1 LGDRDVTV
9 KAEALSNTAQ
19 LQSCVNTVMNHAR
32 LFPIAVSVVVV
43 MTVIMIMIVVIII
56 IIIIINPLLLLW
68 KFEKMRVKKIQQLLF
83 AYPLKI
89 FYLKT
94 V

>member
-1 LGDRDVTV
+1 M

-56 IIIIINPLLLLW
+56 IIIIIINPLLLLW